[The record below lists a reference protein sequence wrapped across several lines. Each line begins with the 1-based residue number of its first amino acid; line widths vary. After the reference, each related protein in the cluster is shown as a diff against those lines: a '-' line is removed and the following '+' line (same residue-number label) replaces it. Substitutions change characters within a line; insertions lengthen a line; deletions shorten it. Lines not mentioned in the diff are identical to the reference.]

1 MNSSPGGQPLPTNTQ
16 TKGCTSAVTHIATG
30 VLQCIDMFSVNK
42 YFPQHVDLPKADFTP
57 SPAAKIRLLT
67 LKI

>member
-1 MNSSPGGQPLPTNTQ
+1 M
-16 TKGCTSAVTHIATG
+16 VTHIATG

-42 YFPQHVDLPKADFTP
+42 YFPQHVDLLKADFTP
-57 SPAAKIRLLT
+57 SPAAEIRLLT